1 MTIPSTVP
9 DTSSRRSVPFLRT
22 FTPSKFGVTALGLIV
37 TSSTVKLRA
46 RDELMSIRPR
56 LRRGLPAPRITERRI
71 VTCGAAITICPRT
84 STPSMTAPGLRTV
97 RSPRWIRS
105 AVPAETPALRANGEA
120 PRVTD
125 AWEEASCGDALVE
138 DAGIINPATATLSPA
153 QHAASS
159 RLFCPTR
166 NLARSRAP
174 LLVLNSKSDR
184 RISLLFACPYLPRLG
199 VTGWPL
205 SSQTLPVG
213 TRSDFVEL

>member
-1 MTIPSTVP
+1 M
-9 DTSSRRSVPFLRT
+9 
-22 FTPSKFGVTALGLIV
+22 
-37 TSSTVKLRA
+37 
-46 RDELMSIRPR
+46 
-56 LRRGLPAPRITERRI
+56 
-71 VTCGAAITICPRT
+71 
-84 STPSMTAPGLRTV
+84 
-97 RSPRWIRS
+97 
-105 AVPAETPALRANGEA
+105 PAETPALRANGEA

-138 DAGIINPATATLSPA
+138 DAGIINPATATLSP
-153 QHAASS
+153 HSTLRAAV
-159 RLFCPTR
+159 FCPTR